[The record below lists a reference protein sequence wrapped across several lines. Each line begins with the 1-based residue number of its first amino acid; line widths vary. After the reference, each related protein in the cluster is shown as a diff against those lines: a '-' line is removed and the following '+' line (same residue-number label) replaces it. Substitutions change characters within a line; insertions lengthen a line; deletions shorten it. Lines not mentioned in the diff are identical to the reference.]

1 MWYTGHVTPLLKY
14 WMSISSLSIA
24 LDTFLV
30 VTFLP
35 LTILVEVDEEEKLEG
50 PPIEE
55 LELMELK

>member
-1 MWYTGHVTPLLKY
+1 
-14 WMSISSLSIA
+14 MSISPLSIA
-24 LDTFLV
+24 LDTFFV